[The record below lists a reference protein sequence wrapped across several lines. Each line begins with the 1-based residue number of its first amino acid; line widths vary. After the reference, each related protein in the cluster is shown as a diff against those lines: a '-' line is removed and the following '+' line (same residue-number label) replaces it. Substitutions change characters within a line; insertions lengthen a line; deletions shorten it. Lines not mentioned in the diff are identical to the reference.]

1 MAAGR
6 TKSKMSTASKPSEAS
21 ATSGGAGQG
30 SFRQAQAWLHTWCG
44 LWFSWLLFAVFLTG
58 TLAVFDEPITHWMQ
72 PEHRAEEAADAAAAA
87 RPTDRA
93 DPTAVPAAA
102 PASRAQR
109 LRWGIDYMERQHPG
123 AGMWELWPSD
133 AKGGGRLSVYWFDAN
148 QRYADARLDPRT
160 GAPLQT
166 AAKAA
171 APTGRATLGGHHFVD
186 FHYELH
192 AGRIGLWIV
201 GIAAVA
207 MLVALVSGV
216 ITHKRIFKDFF
227 TFRRRKGQRSWLDAH
242 NAVAVLTLP
251 FQFMIAYTGLVLSAP
266 SFVPA
271 PKLFHYGSD
280 RAAQQKYA
288 ADLTGLPKLQRSGQ
302 PMTVPD
308 LEAFAARG
316 QQLIGQTVRA
326 VVVDLP
332 GDANARIGV
341 YGWNDEDES
350 QQRLSPTTGMAM
362 FSAATGELLRLRP
375 PGGADGG
382 NALLA
387 QSAMQG
393 LHMATFGGW
402 AVKWI
407 YFVCGLAGTAMMGTG
422 AVLFM
427 VKRRHKHHEHHEH
440 QGEFG
445 SATARVYRLVEGLN
459 VAAIAGLALACMAYL
474 WINRLLPAALD
485 QRAVWELRGFFA
497 VWALALCHAF
507 LRPPAR
513 AWTAQLGLLGALG
526 LLLPLLDW
534 LSTGDHLPA
543 QFARGDWESIG
554 VQLVAMAIGALALG
568 AVRHLRRKR
577 RAAGVLPS
585 GRNAARPTDDRTDA
599 PPASMTAAPSDSPA
613 EVRP

>member
-1 MAAGR
+1 MATGAR
-6 TKSKMSTASKPSEAS
+6 KSTASA
-21 ATSGGAGQG
+21 ASGGAGQG

-58 TLAVFDEPITHWMQ
+58 TLAVFDEPITHWMS
-72 PEHRAEEAADAAAAA
+72 PEHRAEEAAEAIAAA
-87 RPTDRA
+87 RPA
-93 DPTAVPAAA
+93 DPTGA
-102 PASRAQR
+102 PASRTQR
-109 LRWGIDYMERQHPG
+109 LRWGVDYMERHHPG

-133 AKGGGRLSVYWFDAN
+133 AQGGGKLSVYWFDAS
-148 QRYADARLDPRT
+148 QQYADARLDPRT
-160 GAPLQT
+160 GAPLP
-166 AAKAA
+166 AA
-171 APTGRATLGGHHFVD
+171 AVAEPTDHVERATLGGHHFVD
-186 FHYELH
+186 FHDELH

-227 TFRRRKGQRSWLDAH
+227 TFRHRKGQRSWLDAH

-251 FQFMIAYTGLVLSAP
+251 FQFMIAYTGLVISAP
-266 SFVPA
+266 SFMPA
-271 PKLFHYGSD
+271 PQLFHYGSD
-280 RAAQQKYA
+280 RAAQQQYA
-288 ADLTGLPKLQRSGQ
+288 ADLTGLPKPQRSGQ
-302 PMTVPD
+302 PMPVPD

-316 QQLIGQTVRA
+316 QKLIGQAVRA
-326 VVVDLP
+326 VVIDLP

-341 YGWNDEDES
+341 YGWNDGDEA

-402 AVKWI
+402 ALKWL
-407 YFVCGLAGTAMMGTG
+407 YFACGLAGTAMMGTG

-427 VKRRHKHHEHHEH
+427 VKRRHKH

-445 SATARVYRLVEGLN
+445 SATARIYRLIEGLN

-485 QRAVWELRGFFA
+485 QRAAWELRGFFA
-497 VWALALCHAF
+497 VWALALGHAF
-507 LRPPAR
+507 LRPPAC
-513 AWTAQLGLLGALG
+513 AWITQFGALAALG

-534 LSTGDHLPA
+534 ASTGDHLFA
-543 QFARGDWESIG
+543 QLARGDRESVG
-554 VQLVAMAIGALALG
+554 VQLTAMAIGALALG

-577 RAAGVLPS
+577 RAGGLQPS
-585 GRNAARPTDDRTDA
+585 GRNAARPTENPTEA
-599 PPASMTAAPSDSPA
+599 LP
-613 EVRP
+613 